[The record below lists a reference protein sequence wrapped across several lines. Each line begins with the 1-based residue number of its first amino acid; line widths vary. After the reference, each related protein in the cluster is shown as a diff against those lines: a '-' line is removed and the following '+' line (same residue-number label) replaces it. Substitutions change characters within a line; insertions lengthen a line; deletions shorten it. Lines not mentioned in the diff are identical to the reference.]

1 MKNLLTAGAM
11 KKVAEI
17 IFIYLS
23 FITFGICPVLIS
35 AMTDDW
41 RTNWIYL
48 ILTIPIG
55 SLLIVVYTIYLIIKN
70 VYKKR
75 IQRKPSKITPT
86 AGT

>member
-35 AMTDDW
+35 AMTGIGEYGW
-41 RTNWIYL
+41 YIFV
-48 ILTIPIG
+48 TIPIG

-75 IQRKPSKITPT
+75 IQRKPSSLFHKR
-86 AGT
+86 

>member
-35 AMTDDW
+35 AMTGIEEYGW
-41 RTNWIYL
+41 YIFV
-48 ILTIPIG
+48 TIPIG